1 MATIFGLVFLI
12 GGIVAINR
20 ALQFLWRP
28 FIGLETT
35 MSGETS
41 TD

>member
-1 MATIFGLVFLI
+1 MATVLGFIFLV

-28 FIGLETT
+28 FMGLEP
-35 MSGETS
+35 SSRIDEH